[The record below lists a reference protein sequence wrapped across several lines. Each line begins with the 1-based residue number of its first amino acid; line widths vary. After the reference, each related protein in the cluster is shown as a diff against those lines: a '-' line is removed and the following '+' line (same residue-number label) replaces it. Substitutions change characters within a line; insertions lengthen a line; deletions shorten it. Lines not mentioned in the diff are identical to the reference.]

1 MTLVCP
7 LASLCERDAELFK
20 GVGKTSL
27 IKSIVQTCE
36 DIVHVDPLSPSLP
49 SLDQLRAQ
57 RPPSRQKKRL
67 SINSTHQITEVYAS
81 TRAYPAWWTDIEES
95 NVLRKRKSFGESV
108 MERNVCFVDTPGYN
122 SGLSM
127 MDTINS
133 VIEYAEAQLSKATYF
148 ASIGESELVAML
160 SGKGGAQVDVTLYM
174 IDQSMSSFIHNI

>member
-1 MTLVCP
+1 
-7 LASLCERDAELFK
+7 
-20 GVGKTSL
+20 
-27 IKSIVQTCE
+27 
-36 DIVHVDPLSPSLP
+36 
-49 SLDQLRAQ
+49 
-57 RPPSRQKKRL
+57 
-67 SINSTHQITEVYAS
+67 
-81 TRAYPAWWTDIEES
+81 
-95 NVLRKRKSFGESV
+95 

>member
-7 LASLCERDAELFK
+7 LVSLCERDAELFK

-36 DIVHVDPLSPSLP
+36 DIVHVDPLTPSLP

-57 RPPSRQKKRL
+57 RPQSRQKKRL
-67 SINSTHQITEVYAS
+67 SINSTHEIAEVYAS

-95 NVLRKRKSFGESV
+95 KVLRKRRSFGEYV

-133 VIEYAEAQLSKATYF
+133 VVQYAEAQLSKATYF
-148 ASIGESELVAML
+148 ASIGESELVGML
-160 SGKGGAQVDVTLYM
+160 SGKGGAQVDVALYM
-174 IDQSMSSFIHNI
+174 IDQSMSSFNHKI